1 MKIMKKDIWKVR
13 KMLLYFLLFI
23 IILILIIEIITVLF
37 SLTGLPT
44 DKARFQ
50 VISLLTGSGFTTKES
65 ELIMQHSSTR
75 KLAQVI
81 MIIGYVGFVTGISF
95 LINIMRT
102 SLSVP
107 GIIGI
112 IIFFVCAV
120 FILKN
125 RYVVENFDSLIK
137 RIILGGT
144 KKVPKSDIYELINN
158 KGYGLY
164 KIFVNKDSAIVGKPL
179 KENNLKEN
187 GIQVLNIDRGSELIN
202 SPDGNEIIQNGDT
215 LLVYGKTES
224 IMAFL

>member
-1 MKIMKKDIWKVR
+1 
-13 KMLLYFLLFI
+13 MLLYFLLFI
-23 IILILIIEIITVLF
+23 IILILIIEIITVVF

-65 ELIMQHSSTR
+65 ELIMQHSATR

-81 MIIGYVGFVTGISF
+81 MVIGYVGFVTGISF
-95 LINIMRT
+95 LINIMRS

-112 IIFFVCAV
+112 IIFFACAIFV
-120 FILKN
+120 LKN
-125 RYVVENFDSLIK
+125 RYVVENFDTLIK
-137 RIILGGT
+137 KIILGGT

-164 KIFVNKDSAIVGKPL
+164 KIFVNVDSAIAGKSL
-179 KENNLKEN
+179 KENNMKES
-187 GIQVLNIDRGSELIN
+187 GIQVLNIDRGNELIN
-202 SPDGNEIIQNGDT
+202 SPDGDEVIKNGDT

-224 IMAFL
+224 IMSFL

>member
-1 MKIMKKDIWKVR
+1 MKIMKKDIWKGR

-37 SLTGLPT
+37 SLAGLPT

-112 IIFFVCAV
+112 IIFFICAV

-137 RIILGGT
+137 RIILGGA

-164 KIFVNKDSAIVGKPL
+164 KIFVNKDSAIAGKPL

>member
-1 MKIMKKDIWKVR
+1 
-13 KMLLYFLLFI
+13 MLLYFLLFI
-23 IILILIIEIITVLF
+23 TILIFIIEIITVLF

-81 MIIGYVGFVTGISF
+81 MIIGYIGFVTGISF

-137 RIILGGT
+137 RIILGGA

-164 KIFVNKDSAIVGKPL
+164 KIFVNENSSIVGKSL
-179 KENNLKEN
+179 KENNLKES

-224 IMAFL
+224 IMTFL